1 MTSIQAVKA
10 REIPDSGGTPTV
22 RPFVSLS
29 DNATA
34 ATSTGAHE
42 AVAVGDGDKTRY
54 GGEGV
59 LKAGA
64 NVPAAIGPALV
75 GHDARDGRPV
85 AGRP

>member
-1 MTSIQAVKA
+1 MTSIQTVNA
-10 REIPDSGGTPTV
+10 REILDSRGNPTV
-22 RPFVSLS
+22 RVFVALS
-29 DNATA
+29 DGTT

>member
-1 MTSIQAVKA
+1 MASIQAGKA

-29 DNATA
+29 DGTTTA
-34 ATSTGAHE
+34 ASTGAHQ

-64 NVPAAIGPALV
+64 NITAAIGPARI
-75 GHDARDGRPV
+75 GRDPRDGRPV
-85 AGRP
+85 VGKP